1 MAFLEINL
9 NQSVQVLEEKYLY
22 SKWGFRQTDLI
33 RLCMQ
38 YGFLI
43 NRDIFIITR
52 YKNSNLFYPRPL
64 IFFET
69 TSFRR
74 VIETEKL
81 KLLRKY
87 SQTYRSQHIPDRLGR
102 LRYEF
107 HTTDE
112 LVELLGKRINPMD
125 KINNYNTWH

>member
-1 MAFLEINL
+1 MAFLEMNL

-22 SKWGFRQTDLI
+22 SKWGFRQADLI

-52 YKNSNLFYPRPL
+52 YKNSNQFYPRPL

-87 SQTYRSQHIPDRLGR
+87 SQIYRTQHMMDRLGR

-112 LVELLGKRINPMD
+112 LVSLLKEKDECYGMMS
-125 KINNYNTWH
+125 NYNTWR